1 MHRHTN
7 APIMSPTMI
16 MVHRQHNGKQKRPIC
31 GALSAFS
38 LQSGTLPHLPEKIMD
53 QSLFLKQQQSEVAA
67 ERRKM
72 PIHISR
78 NILIPPQ
85 VYICPYTILS
95 YMITQT
101 KTGHIVSRFM
111 LFLYIVSSRIYRQIS
126 EDPRLQHLLFLRRSH
141 PTCVSGIFT
150 SLPLYFMA
158 STFLSV
164 PDMVVMLVVVQSVI
178 RTSAVPKLCGA
189 MSSLISTLP
198 LS

>member
-1 MHRHTN
+1 
-7 APIMSPTMI
+7 MI
-16 MVHRQHNGKQKRPIC
+16 MVHRQHSGKQKRPMC

-38 LQSGTLPHLPEKIMD
+38 LQSETFPHLPEKIMD

-111 LFLYIVSSRIYRQIS
+111 LFLYIVSSRFYRQLS
-126 EDPRLQHLLFLRRSH
+126 ANPHL
-141 PTCVSGIFT
+141 CIV
-150 SLPLYFMA
+150 
-158 STFLSV
+158 STFADLIPPAS
-164 PDMVVMLVVVQSVI
+164 
-178 RTSAVPKLCGA
+178 RG
-189 MSSLISTLP
+189 SSHRCRCTLWHP
-198 LS
+198 RS

>member
-1 MHRHTN
+1 
-7 APIMSPTMI
+7 MI
-16 MVHRQHNGKQKRPIC
+16 MVHRQHNGKQKRPMC

-38 LQSGTLPHLPEKIMD
+38 LQSGTFPHLPEKIMD

-95 YMITQT
+95 DMITQT
-101 KTGHIVSRFM
+101 KTGHIMSRFCFSCI
-111 LFLYIVSSRIYRQIS
+111 LFPAASIGKFRKICFFS
-126 EDPRLQHLLFLRRSH
+126 LFLRRSH
-141 PTCVSGIFT
+141 PTCVSGNFT

-164 PDMVVMLVVVQSVI
+164 PDMVVMLVTAQSSI
-178 RTSAVPKLCGA
+178 RASAVPKLCGA